1 MLRSNS
7 SQVCESVNF
16 SLSPRSNMRTSK
28 GSRKS
33 HQYPSLRSF
42 QMLCRQLLVR
52 AIRRRI
58 PTDPRSCH
66 ANRLQRRRRFLRY
79 LRHLRHAPG
88 VCQKSLSV

>member
-1 MLRSNS
+1 MLRST
-7 SQVCESVNF
+7 QVCVSTIF
-16 SLSPRSNMRTSK
+16 SLSPRSNLRINK
-28 GSRKS
+28 GGRKPS
-33 HQYPSLRSF
+33 PYPSNKSL
-42 QMLCRQLLVR
+42 QILCRQLLVR

-88 VCQKSLSV
+88 VCQKTQSA